1 MDGIGSCVSDLETF
15 TCEVGK
21 ALETNWGAL
30 LVSVLDSAARRINL
44 IKTFG
49 GAKLPSVSPFFF
61 APPRPSLRGMLP
73 HVRLIAGLVSSE
85 SRRARALADSLCPQC
100 LAGTQRSGGYPTGSL
115 HPRLRSRGRGRPGAP
130 KSFLF
135 TVVRNIMADRIRRRR
150 VVSIEMKDDLDALNV
165 LIDENSPEHCV
176 GVREE
181 FLKLAAAFEALP
193 IECRDVVWLR
203 KVERLTQKDVSRRL
217 GVPQRTIEKRV
228 ARGIRILAKAVFGEA
243 ADYKIQAKVS
253 PDRTEREHG

>member
-1 MDGIGSCVSDLETF
+1 MSD
-15 TCEVGK
+15 
-21 ALETNWGAL
+21 
-30 LVSVLDSAARRINL
+30 
-44 IKTFG
+44 
-49 GAKLPSVSPFFF
+49 
-61 APPRPSLRGMLP
+61 SLQDWFKREIVV
-73 HVRLIAGLVSSE
+73 HE
-85 SRRARALADSLCPQC
+85 RALIRYVRSVWPQ
-100 LAGTQRSGGYPTGSL
+100 LSEVEDIRQEAYIRVYEAAAVA
-115 HPRLRSRGRGRPGAP
+115 RPGAP

-243 ADYKIQAKVS
+243 ADHKIQAKVS
-253 PDRTEREHG
+253 TDRTEREHG